1 MKEKTRKISEKH
13 IKIIVVIAVIIIVV
27 GLLFWGMIPEK
38 IYEVSEITN
47 SKETFDGK
55 DLNVKGIINNWNI
68 STNNFTLLD
77 TTNENLLIEITHTG
91 AYPEGFGNGE
101 TKTRTQ
107 AGLVAIL
114 DAFQR
119 RPEAALGLSEL
130 VMKRLPPIEGYA
142 DVAQPRFGEL
152 AGSVAVDPRAVG
164 GDDGAETETPGF
176 DQQFQQVLAQQGL
189 AAAEQRDGNVGL
201 RKLSQE
207 APGLVRRQLLPV
219 ARSIG

>member
-77 TTNENLLIEITHTG
+77 KTNENLLIEITHTG

-101 TKTRTQ
+101 TIIVTGRYNSSTNHIVSK
-107 AGLVAIL
+107 
-114 DAFQR
+114 
-119 RPEAALGLSEL
+119 
-130 VMKRLPPIEGYA
+130 
-142 DVAQPRFGEL
+142 
-152 AGSVAVDPRAVG
+152 
-164 GDDGAETETPGF
+164 
-176 DQQFQQVLAQQGL
+176 
-189 AAAEQRDGNVGL
+189 
-201 RKLSQE
+201 
-207 APGLVRRQLLPV
+207 
-219 ARSIG
+219 SIQIGCPSKY